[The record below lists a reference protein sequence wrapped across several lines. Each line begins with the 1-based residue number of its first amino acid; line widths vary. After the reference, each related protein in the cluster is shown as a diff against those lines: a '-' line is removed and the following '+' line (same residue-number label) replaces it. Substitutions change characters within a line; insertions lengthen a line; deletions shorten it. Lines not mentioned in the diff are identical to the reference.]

1 MNFDISKYHF
11 KSNKLFNDVLP
22 HFMNELKDI
31 SKIVQLK
38 KGGELYREG
47 SLPKAVY
54 KVKKGKIKIEQTGAD
69 GKSRIVYVYTVGEYF
84 GFRPLL
90 CKEKHPVSAISL
102 EDSEVEAY
110 DGTGFLDIA
119 KRSSNLS
126 FNLVEIL
133 SFEFN
138 VWINLIGSLS
148 HKSAKERVAIILLIL
163 NEKYKTKEKVE
174 TAITMS
180 KADIACYSETTE
192 ETVVRVLSFFKEQ
205 GIVITAAR
213 KVIIKNKQLLEIIAE
228 GF

>member
-11 KSNKLFNDVLP
+11 KSDKLFNAVSLVY
-22 HFMNELKDI
+22 MNELNEI
-31 SKIVQLK
+31 SKTIRLK
-38 KGGELYREG
+38 KGEELYREG
-47 SLPKAVY
+47 SMPKAVY
-54 KVKKGKIKIEQTGAD
+54 RVKKGKIKIEQTGED
-69 GKSRIVYVYTVGEYF
+69 GKSRIVYIYTVGEYF

-90 CKEKHPVSAISL
+90 CNEKHPVSAIIL
-102 EDSEVEAY
+102 EESEIEVY
-110 DGTGFLDIA
+110 DGGGFLKIA
-119 KRSSNLS
+119 KRSPNLS

-148 HKSAKERVAIILLIL
+148 HKSTKERVAIILLIL
-163 NEKYKTKEKVE
+163 NEKYKTNDKE

-192 ETVVRVLSFFKEQ
+192 ETVVRVLTFFKEQ
-205 GIVITAAR
+205 GILTTEAR

>member
-11 KSNKLFNDVLP
+11 KSDKLFNAVLP
-22 HFMNELKDI
+22 LFMNELKNI
-31 SKIVQLK
+31 SKTIQLK
-38 KGGELYREG
+38 KGEELYREG

-54 KVKKGKIKIEQTGAD
+54 RLKKGKIKIEQTGED
-69 GKSRIVYVYTVGEYF
+69 GKSRIVYIYTVGEYF

-90 CKEKHPVSAISL
+90 CNEKHPVSAIIL
-102 EDSEVEAY
+102 EESEVEVY
-110 DGTGFLDIA
+110 DGRGFLDIA
-119 KRSSNLS
+119 KRSTNLS

-138 VWINLIGSLS
+138 VWISLIGSLS
-148 HKSAKERVAIILLIL
+148 HKSAKERVALILLIL
-163 NEKYKTKEKVE
+163 NEKYKTSDKE

-192 ETVVRVLSFFKEQ
+192 ETVVRVLTFFKEQ
-205 GIVITAAR
+205 GILTTETR
-213 KVIIKNKQLLEIIAE
+213 KVIIKNKRMLEIIAE

>member
-11 KSNKLFNDVLP
+11 KSDKLFNSVLP
-22 HFMNELKDI
+22 VYMNEMKDI
-31 SKIVQLK
+31 SKTLRLK
-38 KGGELYREG
+38 KGEELYREG
-47 SLPKAVY
+47 SMPKAVY
-54 KVKKGKIKIEQTGAD
+54 MVKKGKIKIEQTGED
-69 GKSRIVYVYTVGEYF
+69 GKSRIVYIYTVGEYF

-90 CKEKHPVSAISL
+90 CNEKHPVSAIVL
-102 EDSEVEAY
+102 EESEIEVYE
-110 DGTGFLDIA
+110 GRGFLNIA
-119 KRSSNLS
+119 KRSPNFS

-148 HKSAKERVAIILLIL
+148 HKSAKERIALILLIL
-163 NEKYKTKEKVE
+163 NEKYKTANKE

-192 ETVVRVLSFFKEQ
+192 ETVVRVLTFFKEQ
-205 GIVITAAR
+205 NILTTEAR
-213 KVIIKNKQLLEIIAE
+213 KVIIKNKRLLEIIAE

>member
-11 KSNKLFNDVLP
+11 KSDKLFNAVLP
-22 HFMNELKDI
+22 LYMNELKDI
-31 SKIVQLK
+31 SKTIRLK
-38 KGGELYREG
+38 KGEEVYHEG
-47 SLPKAVY
+47 SMPKAVY
-54 KVKKGKIKIEQTGAD
+54 KVKKGKIKIEQTGED
-69 GKSRIVYVYTVGEYF
+69 GKSRIVYIYTVGEYF

-90 CKEKHPVSAISL
+90 CNEMHPVSAISL
-102 EDSEVEAY
+102 EESEVEVY
-110 DGTGFLDIA
+110 DGRGFLDIA
-119 KRSSNLS
+119 KRSPNLS

-148 HKSAKERVAIILLIL
+148 HKSAKERVALILLIL
-163 NEKYKTKEKVE
+163 NEKYKTNDKE

-192 ETVVRVLSFFKEQ
+192 ETVVRVLTFFKEQ
-205 GIVITAAR
+205 GILATEAR
-213 KVIIKNKQLLEIIAE
+213 KVIIKNKRLLEIIAE